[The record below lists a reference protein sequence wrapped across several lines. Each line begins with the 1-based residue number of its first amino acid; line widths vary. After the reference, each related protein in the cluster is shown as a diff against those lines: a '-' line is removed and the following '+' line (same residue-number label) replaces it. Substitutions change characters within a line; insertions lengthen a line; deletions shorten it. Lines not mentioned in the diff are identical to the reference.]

1 MVNSSENAEHREQA
15 KWLLALADQAPG
27 VLPSPPQK
35 VVGLYLLPL
44 GWRAIIERLAVALA
58 EARASDVA
66 PGIKIVQL
74 KVKMGRLGVSMLGA
88 GELERCVA
96 NETVKRSEVTC
107 AECGALAP
115 KSQPPSLPMCG
126 KHRG

>member
-1 MVNSSENAEHREQA
+1 MANSSENAEHREQA
-15 KWLLALADQAPG
+15 RWLSALADQAPG

-44 GWRAIIERLAVALA
+44 GWRAMIERLAIAFA

-88 GELERCVA
+88 GEHERCVA
-96 NETVKRSEVTC
+96 NETVERSEVTC

-115 KSQPPSLPMCG
+115 RSQSLSLPLCD